1 MTRAIEAASDVNA
14 KSIRVRDKDGKEV
27 DASTSFI
34 WEFVHDPFTHP
45 DITRIVDPAGVG
57 QMLVDAANPALAALT
72 AEAPRAKRNQ
82 DNLEQYA
89 FGVRCYLALGHKLLA
104 LGHYQDVT
112 VPRTQAAE
120 ELEAVAKEFETLQA
134 DFQRLWLA
142 EDRDNDGY
150 RELVKPFSYT
160 IAPCREK
167 SRALQA
173 GTGQRD

>member
-14 KSIRVRDKDGKEV
+14 KNIRVRDKDGKEV
-27 DASTSFI
+27 EVSTSFI

-45 DITRIVDPAGVG
+45 DITRIVAPARVG
-57 QMLVDAANPALAALT
+57 QMLTDAATPALAALV
-72 AEAPRAKRNQ
+72 AEAPKAKRNQ
-82 DNLEQYA
+82 DNLEQCA

-104 LGHYQDVT
+104 LGHYQDEA

-120 ELEAVAKEFETLQA
+120 ELESVAEEFETLQA

-150 RELVKPFSYT
+150 QTLVKRFLYT
-160 IAPCREK
+160 TTPCREK
-167 SRALQA
+167 AKALRE
-173 GTGQRD
+173 GKEHR